1 MHLNYNFLK
10 YHFWVEVL
18 NIKMNESP
26 DSPIIL
32 TAFQVTEKLLG
43 IYFTFAAWLL
53 DHFCRVQVI
62 AVNLP
67 SSLK

>member
-1 MHLNYNFLK
+1 MYLNYNFLK

-32 TAFQVTEKLLG
+32 TAFQDTEKLLG
-43 IYFTFAAWLL
+43 YLFYFCSLAA
-53 DHFCRVQVI
+53 
-62 AVNLP
+62 
-67 SSLK
+67 